1 MLMSPRRTH
10 GDAGEHLGPQM
21 QEGKDPEYQ
30 RRGKKRSGLGR
41 YGRESTRPAR
51 KSRKNDIFDE
61 RRVSSKHINACY
73 CPPGSLY

>member
-30 RRGKKRSGLGR
+30 RRGKKGAVWGATAVNPHGPRANHAKMTYLTSA
-41 YGRESTRPAR
+41 E
-51 KSRKNDIFDE
+51 
-61 RRVSSKHINACY
+61 
-73 CPPGSLY
+73 